1 MTLLQSINQFVDNI
15 CVTDRQEEGI
25 KTSLDNMYSYLMDE
39 ESGLS
44 VERNFTNGSYD
55 RDTII
60 RPLDDIDIFSVLK
73 REDWEDEYKQL
84 PKPQAVLSK
93 FKKYLEGIASYE
105 GKVKQDRPCVTIRL
119 SDKNF
124 DIMPSFEQLGG
135 GYLIPNFDL
144 NGWTYAYP
152 EQLYDNL
159 EAVHKQRN
167 YKVKQIIKAVKHW
180 NRGLDKLIPSYH
192 IEEVAI
198 SVFSFNDF
206 KNYRDGIEL
215 WFKNA
220 EHYLL
225 FTKFKTNADY
235 LSAIEQVKNV
245 MKKLDEANAKCTD
258 DKEAEAVQIWKE
270 IFGREFPTIDPAEAK
285 NFARSIS
292 EGTLKVAGTGA
303 LSTATGFAIGASKGY
318 HGGISEN

>member
-1 MTLLQSINQFVDNI
+1 MTLLQAINQFVENI

-25 KTSLDNMYSYLMDE
+25 KTSLDNMYGYLMDK
-39 ESGLS
+39 ESGLF

-73 REDWEDEYKQL
+73 RADWEDEYQQL

-93 FKKYLEGIASYE
+93 FKKYLDGISIYE
-105 GKVKQDRPCVTIRL
+105 SKVKQDRPCVTIRL

-144 NGWTYAYP
+144 SGWTYTYP

-198 SVFSFNDF
+198 NIFILNDF
-206 KNYRDGIEL
+206 KNYREGIEL

-220 EHYLL
+220 EYYLL
-225 FTKFKTNADY
+225 STKLKSNNDY
-235 LSAIEQVKNV
+235 LSAIDHIKAVI
-245 MKKLDEANAKCTD
+245 KKLDEASAKCADNKETD
-258 DKEAEAVQIWKE
+258 ALLLWKD
-270 IFGREFPTIDPAEAK
+270 IFGKEFPTIDPEEAK

-292 EGTLKVAGTGA
+292 EGTLKVAGSGA
-303 LSTATGFAIGASKGY
+303 LSTTAGFAIGASKGY
-318 HGGISEN
+318 HGGLSED

>member
-1 MTLLQSINQFVDNI
+1 MTLLQSINQFVENI

-25 KTSLDNMYSYLMDE
+25 KTSLDNMYAYLMDE
-39 ESGLS
+39 DSGLS
-44 VERNFTNGSYD
+44 IERNFTNGSYD

-93 FKKYLEGIASYE
+93 FKKYLDGITIYE

-124 DIMPSFEQLGG
+124 DIMPSFEQVGG

-144 NGWTYAYP
+144 SGWTYAYP

-159 EAVHKQRN
+159 ESVHKQRN
-167 YKVKQIIKAVKHW
+167 YKVKQIIKAVKHY

-198 SVFSFNDF
+198 SIFILNDF
-206 KNYRDGIEL
+206 KNYREGIEL

-220 EHYLL
+220 EYYLL
-225 FTKFKTNADY
+225 STKFKSNADY
-235 LSAIEQVKNV
+235 LSAIEHIKKVL
-245 MKKLDEANAKCTD
+245 KKLDEASAKCTD
-258 DKEAEAVQIWKE
+258 GKESDAVQIWKD
-270 IFGREFPTIDPAEAK
+270 IFGKEFPTIDPAEAK
-285 NFARSIS
+285 NFARAIS
-292 EGTLKVAGTGA
+292 EGNLKVA
-303 LSTATGFAIGASKGY
+303 ATGGLSMSTGYSIGASSGY
-318 HGGISEN
+318 HGGISED

>member
-1 MTLLQSINQFVDNI
+1 MTLLQCINQFVENI

-25 KTSLDNMYSYLMDE
+25 KTSLDNMYSYLTDE
-39 ESGLS
+39 DSGLS

-93 FKKYLEGIASYE
+93 FKKYLDGITIYE

-124 DIMPSFEQLGG
+124 DIMPSFEQVGG

-144 NGWTYAYP
+144 SGWTYAYP

-167 YKVKQIIKAVKHW
+167 YKVKQIIKAVKHF

-198 SVFSFNDF
+198 SIFILNDF
-206 KNYRDGIEL
+206 KNYREGIEL

-220 EHYLL
+220 EYYLL
-225 FTKFKTNADY
+225 STKFKSNADY
-235 LSAIEQVKNV
+235 LSSVEHIKKVI
-245 MKKLDEANAKCTD
+245 KKLDEARAKCANG
-258 DKEAEAVQIWKE
+258 KESDAVQIWKE
-270 IFGREFPTIDPAEAK
+270 IFGKEFPTIDPAEAK
-285 NFARSIS
+285 NFARAIS
-292 EGTLKVAGTGA
+292 DGGLKVA
-303 LSTATGFAIGASKGY
+303 ATGGLSVSTGYSIGASSGY
-318 HGGISEN
+318 HGGISKD

>member
-1 MTLLQSINQFVDNI
+1 VENI
-15 CVTDRQEEGI
+15 CVTDRQENGI
-25 KTSLDNMYSYLMDE
+25 KTSLDNMYAYLSDGDN
-39 ESGLS
+39 GLA
-44 VERNFTNGSYD
+44 VIRNFTNGSYD

-60 RPLDDIDIFSVLK
+60 RPLDDIDIFSVLN
-73 REDWEDEYKQL
+73 REGWEDEYKQL
-84 PKPQAVLSK
+84 PKPQDVLSK
-93 FKKYLEGIASYE
+93 FKKYLNGIAIYE
-105 GKVKQDRPCVTIRL
+105 GKVRQDRPCVTIRL

-144 NGWTYAYP
+144 SGWTYTYP

-159 EAVHKQRN
+159 EAVHKQCN

-198 SVFSFNDF
+198 NIFILNDF
-206 KNYRDGIEL
+206 KNYREGIEL

-220 EHYLL
+220 EYYLL
-225 FTKFKTNADY
+225 SNKFKSNNDY
-235 LSAIEQVKNV
+235 LSAIEHI
-245 MKKLDEANAKCTD
+245 KKVIKKFDEAGAKYAD
-258 DKEAEAVQIWKE
+258 DKEPEAVQLWKE
-270 IFGREFPTIDPAEAK
+270 IFGKEFPTIDPAEAK

-292 EGTLKVAGTGA
+292 EGTLKVASTGA
-303 LSTATGFAIGASKGY
+303 LSNTAGYAIGASKGY
-318 HGGISEN
+318 HGGLSED

>member
-1 MTLLQSINQFVDNI
+1 MTLLQCINQFVENI

-25 KTSLDNMYSYLMDE
+25 KTSLDNMYSYLTDE
-39 ESGLS
+39 DSGLS

-73 REDWEDEYKQL
+73 REDWEDDYKQL

-93 FKKYLEGIASYE
+93 FKKYVDGITIYE

-124 DIMPSFEQLGG
+124 DIMPSFEQVGG

-144 NGWTYAYP
+144 SGWTYAYP

-167 YKVKQIIKAVKHW
+167 YKVKQIIKAVKHF

-198 SVFSFNDF
+198 SIFILNDF
-206 KNYRDGIEL
+206 KNYREGIEL

-220 EHYLL
+220 EYYLL
-225 FTKFKTNADY
+225 STKFKSNADY
-235 LSAIEQVKNV
+235 LSSVEHIKKVI
-245 MKKLDEANAKCTD
+245 KKLDEARAKCAD
-258 DKEAEAVQIWKE
+258 GKESDAVQIWKE
-270 IFGREFPTIDPAEAK
+270 IFGKEFPTIDPAEAK
-285 NFARSIS
+285 NFARAIS
-292 EGTLKVAGTGA
+292 DGGLKVA
-303 LSTATGFAIGASKGY
+303 ATGGLSVSTGYSIGASSGY
-318 HGGISEN
+318 HGGISKD

>member
-1 MTLLQSINQFVDNI
+1 MTLLQSINQFVENI

-25 KTSLDNMYSYLMDE
+25 KTSLDNMYGYLQDE
-39 ESGLS
+39 ANGLS
-44 VERNFTNGSYD
+44 VLRNFTNGSYD

-60 RPLDDIDIFSVLK
+60 RPLDDIDIFSVLN
-73 REDWEDEYKQL
+73 REDWEDEYQQL

-93 FKKYLEGIASYE
+93 FKKYLDGITIYE

-124 DIMPSFEQLGG
+124 DIMPSFELFGG

-144 NGWTYAYP
+144 SGWTYAYP

-180 NRGLDKLIPSYH
+180 NRNLEKLIPSYH

-198 SVFSFNDF
+198 NIFNLNDF
-206 KNYRDGIEL
+206 KNYREGIEL

-220 EHYLL
+220 EYYLL
-225 FTKFKTNADY
+225 STKLKSNSDY
-235 LSAIEQVKNV
+235 LIAIEHIKAVI
-245 MKKLDEANAKCTD
+245 KKLDEATAKCAD
-258 DKEAEAVQIWKE
+258 NKEAEAVQLWKD
-270 IFGREFPTIDPAEAK
+270 IFGKEFPTIDPAEAK
-285 NFARSIS
+285 NFARAITDGS
-292 EGTLKVAGTGA
+292 LKIAATGG
-303 LSTATGFAIGASKGY
+303 LSTTVGQAVGASSGY
-318 HGGISEN
+318 HGGLSTN

>member
-25 KTSLDNMYSYLMDE
+25 KTSLDNIYSYLMDE
-39 ESGLS
+39 DSGLS

-73 REDWEDEYKQL
+73 REDWEDEYQQL

-93 FKKYLEGIASYE
+93 FKKYLEGIAIYE

-124 DIMPSFEQLGG
+124 DIMPSFEQFGG

-144 NGWTYAYP
+144 SGWTYAYP

-167 YKVKQIIKAVKHW
+167 YKVKQVIKAVKHW

-192 IEEVAI
+192 IEEAAI
-198 SVFSFNDF
+198 SIFILNDF
-206 KNYRDGIEL
+206 KNYREGIEL

-220 EHYLL
+220 EYYLL
-225 FTKFKTNADY
+225 STKFKSNADY
-235 LSAIEQVKNV
+235 LSAIEHIKKVI
-245 MKKLDEANAKCTD
+245 KKLDEASAKCAD
-258 DKEAEAVQIWKE
+258 GKESEALQLWKD
-270 IFGREFPTIDPAEAK
+270 IFGKEFPTIDPSEAK
-285 NFARSIS
+285 NFARAIG
-292 EGTLKVAGTGA
+292 EGSLKVA
-303 LSTATGFAIGASKGY
+303 ATGGLSMSTGYSIGASSGY
-318 HGGISEN
+318 HGGISEK

>member
-1 MTLLQSINQFVDNI
+1 MTLLQSINQFVENI
-15 CVTDRQEEGI
+15 CVTDRQEEGV
-25 KTSLDNMYSYLMDE
+25 KTSLDNMYCYLTDE
-39 ESGLS
+39 DSGLS

-93 FKKYLEGIASYE
+93 FKKYLNGIAIYE
-105 GKVKQDRPCVTIRL
+105 DKVKQDRPCVTIRL

-144 NGWTYAYP
+144 SGWTYAYP
-152 EQLYDNL
+152 EQLFDNL

-167 YKVKQIIKAVKHW
+167 YKVKQVIKAVKHW

-198 SVFSFNDF
+198 NIFVLNDF
-206 KNYRDGIEL
+206 KNYREGIEL

-220 EHYLL
+220 EYHLL
-225 FTKFKTNADY
+225 STKFKANSDY
-235 LSAIEQVKNV
+235 LSAIEHIKKTI
-245 MKKLDEANAKCTD
+245 KKLDEASAKCTD
-258 DKEAEAVQIWKE
+258 GKEPEAVQLWKE
-270 IFGREFPTIDPAEAK
+270 IFGKEFPTIDPAEAK

-292 EGTLKVAGTGA
+292 EGSLKVAATGG
-303 LSTATGFAIGASKGY
+303 LSTTVGRAVGASSGY
-318 HGGISEN
+318 HGGVSAD

>member
-1 MTLLQSINQFVDNI
+1 MTLLQSINQFVENI

-39 ESGLS
+39 DSGLS

-84 PKPQAVLSK
+84 PKPQEVLSK
-93 FKKYLEGIASYE
+93 FKKYLDGITIYE

-124 DIMPSFEQLGG
+124 DIMPSFEQIGG

-144 NGWTYAYP
+144 SGWTYAYP

-198 SVFSFNDF
+198 NIFTLNDF

-220 EHYLL
+220 EYYLL
-225 FTKFKTNADY
+225 STKFKINADY
-235 LSAIEQVKNV
+235 LSAIDHIKKVI
-245 MKKLDEANAKCTD
+245 KKLDEASAKCTD
-258 DKEAEAVQIWKE
+258 GKEPEAVQLWKD
-270 IFGREFPTIDPAEAK
+270 IFGKEFPTIDPAEAK

-292 EGTLKVAGTGA
+292 EGGLKVA
-303 LSTATGFAIGASKGY
+303 ATGGLSVSTGYSIGASSGY
-318 HGGISEN
+318 HGGLSEN

>member
-1 MTLLQSINQFVDNI
+1 MTLLQSINQFVENI

-25 KTSLDNMYSYLMDE
+25 KSSLDNMYGYLGDKDN
-39 ESGLS
+39 GLS
-44 VERNFTNGSYD
+44 VLRNFTNGSYD

-60 RPLDDIDIFSVLK
+60 RPLDDIDIFTVLK

-93 FKKYLEGIASYE
+93 IKKYLDGIAIYE

-144 NGWTYAYP
+144 SGWTYTYP

-159 EAVHKQRN
+159 EAVHKLRN

-180 NRGLDKLIPSYH
+180 NRGLDKIIPSYH

-198 SVFSFNDF
+198 NIFNLNDF
-206 KNYRDGIEL
+206 KNYREGIEL

-220 EHYLL
+220 EYYLL
-225 FTKFKTNADY
+225 STKLKSNNDY
-235 LSAIEQVKNV
+235 LTAIEHIKKVT
-245 MKKLDEANAKCTD
+245 KKLEDAEAKCTD
-258 DKEAEAVQIWKE
+258 GKEPEAVQLWKD
-270 IFGREFPTIDPAEAK
+270 IFGREFPIIDPDEAK
-285 NFARSIS
+285 NFARAIS
-292 EGTLKVAGTGA
+292 EGGLKVATTGG
-303 LSTATGFAIGASKGY
+303 LSLSSGYGIGASSGY
-318 HGGISEN
+318 HGGVSED